1 MFYLQKQLN
10 WMNRIM
16 NRIMFSLA
24 VITILLTSCA
34 ALTPKDQQVVN
45 PEGLFQNSAKQFEP
59 RQILVTLAAKD
70 KDRWQRLE
78 KELLRDYPLT
88 KNGAFPLQSLG
99 IQCLVFIVPNQSD
112 MSQLIT
118 ELSQDARVDSV
129 QKNSFFINQMSKYSD
144 PYARLQ
150 HGVEQISA
158 HKVHH
163 QFTGKGVRIAII
175 DTGIDTA
182 HVDLVNQV
190 RIQENFVEKGDESFN
205 SDRHGTAVA
214 GVIAAIANNSIGI
227 YGVAPGAEL
236 LGLKSCSYEDHT
248 NDYAICSSWTLAR
261 ALDFAILESVD
272 IVNFSLSGPKD
283 NLITRIINKGLKKK
297 IIFVAATDDRNDQ
310 LGFPASLPNVIAVV
324 ASENRLAGE
333 LDLQQMK
340 NKNIL
345 FAPGKE
351 ILSTAPDNN
360 YDFFSGSS
368 LATAIVSGS
377 AALIKEKNPH
387 LTVDEIYHLLAH
399 PESINMCRA
408 LPNSC

>member
-1 MFYLQKQLN
+1 MKC
-10 WMNRIM
+10 I
-16 NRIMFSLA
+16 IFSVVA
-24 VITILLTSCA
+24 ITILLSSCT
-34 ALTPKDQQVVN
+34 ALTPNDQQVVS

-70 KDRWQRLE
+70 KDRWPLLE
-78 KELLRDYPLT
+78 EELLRDYPLT

-99 IQCLVFIVPNQSD
+99 IQCLVFIVPAQSD

-129 QKNSFFINQMSKYSD
+129 QKNSFFINQLNKYSD
-144 PYARLQ
+144 PYAKLQ
-150 HGVEQISA
+150 HGVEQIGA

-163 QFTGKGVRIAII
+163 KVTGKGVRIAII
-175 DTGIDTA
+175 DTGIDTK
-182 HVDLVNQV
+182 HLDLANQ
-190 RIQENFVEKGDESFN
+190 IILQENFVEQGDKSFT

-227 YGVAPGAEL
+227 YGVAPGAEI
-236 LGLKSCSYEDHT
+236 LGLKSCSYEDH
-248 NDYAICSSWTLAR
+248 NKDYAICSSWTLAR

-272 IVNFSLSGPKD
+272 IVNFSLSGPQD
-283 NLITRIINKGLKKK
+283 NLLTRIINEGLKKK

-310 LGFPASLPNVIAVV
+310 LGFPASHPDVIAVM
-324 ASENRLAGE
+324 AAENRLAGE
-333 LDLQQMK
+333 MDLQQMK

-345 FAPGKE
+345 LAPGKE
-351 ILSTAPDNN
+351 ILSTAPDNS

-377 AALIKEKNPH
+377 VALLMEKNAH
-387 LTVDEIYHLLAH
+387 LPVDEAYLLLAH

-408 LPNSC
+408 MPNSC